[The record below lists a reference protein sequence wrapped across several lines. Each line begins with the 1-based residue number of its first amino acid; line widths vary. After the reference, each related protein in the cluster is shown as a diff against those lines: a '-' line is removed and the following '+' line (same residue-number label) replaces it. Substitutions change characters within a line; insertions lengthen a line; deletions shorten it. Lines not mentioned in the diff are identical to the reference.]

1 MNIEQ
6 LHDAIHSKTPITVKN
21 FKEAD
26 EIRKLAN
33 LIGWKTPRMQIAIY
47 KVKLPGLK
55 GNNGPQYLAHKFK
68 SYERE
73 SYQVFA
79 VGKKNKNVNK
89 VDFLFYMDQ
98 IPYEYRKYA
107 EVHEYEEID
116 IIDLIY

>member
-1 MNIEQ
+1 MNLEKLYDM
-6 LHDAIHSKTPITVKN
+6 LHSAKPFTVKDYS
-21 FKEAD
+21 EAD

-33 LIGWKTPRMQIAIY
+33 LMGWKTPRMQIAIY

-55 GNNGPQYLAHKFK
+55 GNDGPQYLAHKYK
-68 SYERE
+68 SANVH
-73 SYQVFA
+73 QVFA
-79 VGKKNKNVNK
+79 VGKKNKNVSK

-98 IPYEYRKYA
+98 IPYEYRQYA

>member
-33 LIGWKTPRMQIAIY
+33 LIGWRTPRMQIIIY

-55 GNNGPQYLAHKFK
+55 GNDGPQYLAHKYK
-68 SYERE
+68 CDNSI
-73 SYQVFA
+73 QIFA
-79 VGKKNKNVNK
+79 VGKSNSNMNKQ
-89 VDFLFYMDQ
+89 DFLFYMDQ
-98 IPYEYRKYA
+98 IPHEYRKYA
-107 EVHEYEEID
+107 VIAKYEEID
-116 IIDLIY
+116 LLGV